1 MKSKKIK
8 LVVLFCLL
16 QLISRE
22 IYAQVQ
28 WVGTFS
34 SSWND
39 PGNWSGAVPDGATD
53 VEITSGAPN
62 VPLIDSLGATCK
74 NLVVDNGATFS
85 MGPLGELQVFGNIQ
99 NDGTFLS
106 GGGTVKFLGDSAQS
120 ISGQVDFDNIYLN
133 NLAGLYLNSNI
144 LIKSYFE
151 LENGNILTGANFVQL
166 EENAFILPIGG
177 FVDGNLK
184 EFISEGY
191 GVSVNFPIG
200 NGSMSDPIDLYFDN
214 VNTSGYVTASTSLGD
229 HLELATSGFDAT
241 ATVNRTWS
249 LINSGVVFNEY
260 TALFS
265 FDVSEKDPDFL
276 DSYATI
282 KMYTS
287 GGWIEIP
294 NVGNAVNSHVASS
307 LTSFGDFQIG
317 SLIPAPILYSITP
330 SVFAVNQTT
339 DIEFNGEGFID
350 GHTSV
355 NFDSDVTVNS
365 FVVNSDVLCTA
376 NITIS
381 GTPTLGVHQVSLAN
395 SAPGGG
401 TSNELD
407 FDITNLPIPDFSASL
422 LTILCKTDGST
433 TFTNNSINADSYV
446 WNFGS
451 GATPATATGF
461 GPYTVTYSS
470 TGNKTIKLRA
480 TNSNGSDSLILNNYI
495 NVQLNPPLAPSTI
508 NGLSELCAVAGTEV
522 SFTCSNAAGA
532 TGYQWALPT
541 GLTYVSGQGTSALT
555 VIPEVEFTSGE
566 LTVNSTNNCGTSV
579 ASASLNLT
587 SSLPVFAGSISG
599 LTVLCGVVSTSY
611 SIAPVV
617 NANSYLWTVPSGVN
631 ITAGQGTSTITVSIS
646 SSSILGSITVQAISN
661 CGNSAIVSKSVS
673 SRPVAPSSITGPV
686 SLCGVTTAHYTTT
699 SLGATSYVWSLPP
712 SITLS
717 GGGSTSAVNVNVA
730 ANYIAG
736 NISVNSTNSC
746 GIATG
751 VSMALYGKVPA
762 MPIAITGSTNPCA
775 AIAAGTNITYS
786 IVAIAGAVS
795 YNWTVPAVGATI
807 LSGQGTTSISVAYT
821 AAYTTG
827 FVTAQSIGVC
837 GNSAVKAIPVT
848 KVIPVAPSAIAGP
861 TNVCTYSNSG
871 LPATYSIV
879 AVANASGYNWAV
891 PANATIVS
899 GQGTTSITVTF
910 DPAYTTGSITV
921 QSLAVC
927 GSSVPK
933 ALGVAKTVPAAPL
946 AISGPTNVCTYSD
959 SGLPATYS
967 IGAVT
972 NATSYNW
979 AVPANATIVSGQG
992 TTSITVT
999 FDPAYTTGSITV
1011 QSVAVCGNSIA
1022 KALGVA
1028 KTVPAAPVAI
1038 TGPTNVCTYSNSGLP
1053 ATYTVAAVVNA
1064 TSYNWAVPANA
1075 TIVSGQGTNSITVT
1089 YTPAYVSGSISVQ
1102 SVAVCGNSVAKTLSV
1117 VKTIPAAPVAI
1128 TGPTNVCTYSNSG
1141 LPATYSIAAV
1151 ANATSYNWAVPANA
1165 TIVSGQGS
1173 NSITVTFAPAYVS
1186 GSVSVQSV
1194 AVCGNSV
1201 AKTLSVLKTIPA
1213 APLTISG
1220 ATNVCAAASSGT
1232 PVTYTASAVAG
1243 IDSLHWVVPATATI
1257 LSGWGTNSIS
1267 VFFPPTYTT
1276 GSVSVQ
1282 SCVVCGRSALKS
1294 VVVAKTIPTA
1304 PLAITGPTAICRYA
1318 GSVDS
1323 ASYTIAAVAVATS
1336 YTWTVPVGASIIS
1349 GQGTTHIGVM
1359 FASNAVAGSVTC
1371 KSNAGCGS
1379 SAARALAVTKTLP
1392 IATTITGN
1400 NSICDD
1406 ITAGNSVPYT
1416 IAAEVPNAST
1426 YTWVVPAGASVTSG
1440 QGTSSVTVHFAIT
1453 TPTGSLVK
1461 VAAVNSC
1468 ATSAQVSYAVT
1479 TCLSPI
1485 VIETSTE
1492 QASTINSFSDLYPNP
1507 SAEYFNV
1514 DILSDV
1520 NKEVEIMVFDVNG
1533 NKVIDSKHAISAG
1546 ATTLKT
1552 DFDKFSN
1559 GVYFVRIVDLSNH
1572 STETRK
1578 LVK

>member
-106 GGGTVKFLGDSAQS
+106 GGGTVKFLGDSSQS

-184 EFISEGY
+184 GFISEGY

-355 NFDSDVTVNS
+355 SFDSDVTVNS

-407 FDITNLPIPDFSASL
+407 FDITNLPIPDFSASS

-433 TFTNNSINADSYV
+433 TFTNNSINGNSYV

-451 GATPATATGF
+451 GATPATANGF

-470 TGNKTIKLRA
+470 TGNKTIKLKA
-480 TNSNGSDSLILNNYI
+480 TNSNGSDSLIVSSYI
-495 NVQLNPPLAPSTI
+495 HVQLNPPLAPSTI

-522 SFTCSNAAGA
+522 SFTCSNVAGA
-532 TGYQWALPT
+532 TGYQWTLPT

-555 VIPEVEFTSGE
+555 VIPEVEFSTGD
-566 LTVNSTNNCGTSV
+566 LTVNSTNSCGTSV

-587 SSLPVFAGSISG
+587 SSLPVLVGSVSG

-631 ITAGQGTSTITVSIS
+631 ITAGQGTSAITVSIS
-646 SSSILGSITVQAISN
+646 SSSILGNITVQAISN
-661 CGNSAIVSKSVS
+661 CASSAIVSKSVA
-673 SRPVAPSSITGPV
+673 SRPVGPISITGPV
-686 SLCGVTTAHYTTT
+686 SLCGATTAHYTTT

-712 SITLS
+712 GLTLS
-717 GGGSTSAVNVNVA
+717 SGGSTSAINVNVA
-730 ANYIAG
+730 VNYIAG
-736 NISVNSTNSC
+736 NISVNSTNAC

-751 VSMALYGKVPA
+751 VSMAVYGKIPA
-762 MPIAITGSTNPCA
+762 MPVAITGVTNPCA

-807 LSGQGTTSISVAYT
+807 LSGQGTTSISVAYSG
-821 AAYTTG
+821 AYTTG

-946 AISGPTNVCTYSD
+946 AIAGPTNVCTYSN

-999 FDPAYTTGSITV
+999 YTPAYISGSISV
-1011 QSVAVCGNSIA
+1011 QSVAVCGNS
-1022 KALGVA
+1022 VA
-1028 KTVPAAPVAI
+1028 KTLSVVKTIPAAPLAI

-1075 TIVSGQGTNSITVT
+1075 TIVSG
-1089 YTPAYVSGSISVQ
+1089 
-1102 SVAVCGNSVAKTLSV
+1102 
-1117 VKTIPAAPVAI
+1117 
-1128 TGPTNVCTYSNSG
+1128 
-1141 LPATYSIAAV
+1141 
-1151 ANATSYNWAVPANA
+1151 
-1165 TIVSGQGS
+1165 
-1173 NSITVTFAPAYVS
+1173 
-1186 GSVSVQSV
+1186 
-1194 AVCGNSV
+1194 
-1201 AKTLSVLKTIPA
+1201 
-1213 APLTISG
+1213 
-1220 ATNVCAAASSGT
+1220 
-1232 PVTYTASAVAG
+1232 
-1243 IDSLHWVVPATATI
+1243 
-1257 LSGWGTNSIS
+1257 
-1267 VFFPPTYTT
+1267 
-1276 GSVSVQ
+1276 
-1282 SCVVCGRSALKS
+1282 
-1294 VVVAKTIPTA
+1294 
-1304 PLAITGPTAICRYA
+1304 
-1318 GSVDS
+1318 
-1323 ASYTIAAVAVATS
+1323 
-1336 YTWTVPVGASIIS
+1336 
-1349 GQGTTHIGVM
+1349 
-1359 FASNAVAGSVTC
+1359 
-1371 KSNAGCGS
+1371 
-1379 SAARALAVTKTLP
+1379 
-1392 IATTITGN
+1392 
-1400 NSICDD
+1400 
-1406 ITAGNSVPYT
+1406 
-1416 IAAEVPNAST
+1416 
-1426 YTWVVPAGASVTSG
+1426 
-1440 QGTSSVTVHFAIT
+1440 
-1453 TPTGSLVK
+1453 
-1461 VAAVNSC
+1461 
-1468 ATSAQVSYAVT
+1468 
-1479 TCLSPI
+1479 
-1485 VIETSTE
+1485 
-1492 QASTINSFSDLYPNP
+1492 
-1507 SAEYFNV
+1507 
-1514 DILSDV
+1514 
-1520 NKEVEIMVFDVNG
+1520 
-1533 NKVIDSKHAISAG
+1533 
-1546 ATTLKT
+1546 
-1552 DFDKFSN
+1552 
-1559 GVYFVRIVDLSNH
+1559 
-1572 STETRK
+1572 
-1578 LVK
+1578 

>member
-106 GGGTVKFLGDSAQS
+106 GGGTVKFLGDSSQS

-184 EFISEGY
+184 GFISEGY

-355 NFDSDVTVNS
+355 SFDSDVTVNS

-407 FDITNLPIPDFSASL
+407 FDITNLPIPDFSASS

-433 TFTNNSINADSYV
+433 TFTNNSINGNSYV

-451 GATPATATGF
+451 GATPATANGF

-470 TGNKTIKLRA
+470 TGNKTIKLKA
-480 TNSNGSDSLILNNYI
+480 TNSNGSDSLIVSSYI
-495 NVQLNPPLAPSTI
+495 HVQLNPPLAPSTI

-522 SFTCSNAAGA
+522 SFTCSNVAGA
-532 TGYQWALPT
+532 TGYQWTLPT

-555 VIPEVEFTSGE
+555 VIPEVEFSTGD
-566 LTVNSTNNCGTSV
+566 LTVNSTNSCGTSV

-587 SSLPVFAGSISG
+587 SSLPVLVGSVSG

-631 ITAGQGTSTITVSIS
+631 ITAGQGTSAITVSIS
-646 SSSILGSITVQAISN
+646 SSSILGNITVQAISN
-661 CGNSAIVSKSVS
+661 CASSAIVSKSVA
-673 SRPVAPSSITGPV
+673 SRPVGPISITGPV
-686 SLCGVTTAHYTTT
+686 SLCGATTAHYTTT

-712 SITLS
+712 GLTLS
-717 GGGSTSAVNVNVA
+717 SGGSTSAINVNVA
-730 ANYIAG
+730 VNYIAG
-736 NISVNSTNSC
+736 NISVNSTNAC

-751 VSMALYGKVPA
+751 VSMAVYGKIPA
-762 MPIAITGSTNPCA
+762 MPVAITGVTNPCA

-807 LSGQGTTSISVAYT
+807 LSGQGTTSISVAYSG
-821 AAYTTG
+821 AYTTG

-946 AISGPTNVCTYSD
+946 AIAGPTNVCTYSN

-999 FDPAYTTGSITV
+999 YTPAYISGSISV
-1011 QSVAVCGNSIA
+1011 QSVAVCGNS
-1022 KALGVA
+1022 VA
-1028 KTVPAAPVAI
+1028 KTLSVVKTIPAAPLAI

-1075 TIVSGQGTNSITVT
+1075 TIVSGQGSNSITVT

-1117 VKTIPAAPVAI
+1117 V
-1128 TGPTNVCTYSNSG
+1128 
-1141 LPATYSIAAV
+1141 
-1151 ANATSYNWAVPANA
+1151 
-1165 TIVSGQGS
+1165 
-1173 NSITVTFAPAYVS
+1173 
-1186 GSVSVQSV
+1186 
-1194 AVCGNSV
+1194 
-1201 AKTLSVLKTIPA
+1201 KTIPA

-1379 SAARALAVTKTLP
+1379 SVARALAVTKTLP

-1426 YTWVVPAGASVTSG
+1426 YTWVVPVGASVTSG
-1440 QGTSSVTVHFAIT
+1440 QGTSSVTVHFALT

-1492 QASTINSFSDLYPNP
+1492 PASTINSFSDLYPNP

-1533 NKVIDSKHAISAG
+1533 NKVIDTKHAISAG